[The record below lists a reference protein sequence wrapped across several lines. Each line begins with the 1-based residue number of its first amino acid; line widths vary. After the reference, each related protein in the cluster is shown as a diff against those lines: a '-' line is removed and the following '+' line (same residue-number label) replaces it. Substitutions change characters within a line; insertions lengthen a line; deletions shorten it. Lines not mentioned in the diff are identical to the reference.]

1 MLVQIFIPS
10 HASRLLG
17 NRNAVLAGIACSC
30 FALAVM
36 AFAQSGWMIFAIMPI
51 FALGSMGTPS
61 LQALASQKV
70 SAEHQGQFQG
80 VIASTVSMASMI
92 APMFSPLFIF
102 SFRKNGREQFG

>member
-36 AFAQSGWMIFAIMPI
+36 AFAQSGWMI
-51 FALGSMGTPS
+51 L
-61 LQALASQKV
+61 LLC
-70 SAEHQGQFQG
+70 
-80 VIASTVSMASMI
+80 
-92 APMFSPLFIF
+92 LFL
-102 SFRKNGREQFG
+102 R

>member
-30 FALAVM
+30 LALAVM
-36 AFAQSGWMIFAIMPI
+36 AFAQKWLDDFCYYAY
-51 FALGSMGTPS
+51 FCAGSMGTPS

-70 SAEHQGQFQG
+70 SAEQQGQFQ
-80 VIASTVSMASMI
+80 
-92 APMFSPLFIF
+92 
-102 SFRKNGREQFG
+102 E